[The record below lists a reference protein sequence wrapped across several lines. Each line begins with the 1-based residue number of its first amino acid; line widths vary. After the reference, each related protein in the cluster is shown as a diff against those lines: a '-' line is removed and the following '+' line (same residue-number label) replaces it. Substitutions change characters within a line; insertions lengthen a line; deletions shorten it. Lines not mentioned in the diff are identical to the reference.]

1 MSEDS
6 KVMISDQ
13 FAEVYARAWNDA
25 IDHPERYGDIFEG
38 YENDHTKALGLITW
52 QEMEIDS
59 LKKRLEITEGMIKTG
74 AWEISETGKKQIELL
89 YNLRREI
96 NDNAVHSHSKYID
109 SYITLKVVDAIIN
122 NHLRELEGKKSN
134 E

>member
-6 KVMISDQ
+6 KIMSRDQ

-25 IDHPERYGDIFEG
+25 IEHPERYGDIFEG

-52 QEMEIDS
+52 QKAEIDS

-74 AWEISETGKKQIELL
+74 AWEKSDAVKVQQALL
-89 YNLRREI
+89 RAVRREI
-96 NDNAVHSHSKYID
+96 HDKAVYSHSMAIE
-109 SYITLKVVDAIIN
+109 SYVTLKVVDAIIGN
-122 NHLRELEGKKSN
+122 YLRKLEEGIQ
-134 E
+134 